1 MTPATLQA
9 LRRLLFF
16 SVDEA
21 ALLIGGVSARSWQ
34 YWERGERAIPGDVVE
49 TLHHLCL
56 WRAQAIATA
65 VAAITDMQARHGAQ
79 AASVLVWYQ
88 TLDDWATLPGREP
101 LLWRPQCSVVAEL
114 AAHHGAQLMTFN
126 GADYRAWLENREDS
140 EAMRGAWAAA
150 HHKW

>member
-34 YWERGERAIPGDVVE
+34 YWERGERAIPDDVIE
-49 TLHHLCL
+49 TLRRLCL

-65 VAAITDMQARHGAQ
+65 DAAMADMQASHGAQ
-79 AASVLVWYQ
+79 AETVLMWHQ

-101 LLWRPQCSVVAEL
+101 LLWRPHCSVVAEI
-114 AAHHGAQLMTFN
+114 AARHDARLVTFD
-126 GADYRAWLENREDS
+126 GMAYRAWLENREDS
-140 EAMRGAWAAA
+140 EALRSAWAAA
-150 HHKW
+150 QGK